1 MDINYEIK
9 DEAAFES
16 MVVKLKQMSDQE
28 KRDFMTL
35 LGGYQ
40 AGLKVGK
47 RIAAV
52 DEKETKAL

>member
-47 RIAAV
+47 HIAV
-52 DEKETKAL
+52 DKKETKAL